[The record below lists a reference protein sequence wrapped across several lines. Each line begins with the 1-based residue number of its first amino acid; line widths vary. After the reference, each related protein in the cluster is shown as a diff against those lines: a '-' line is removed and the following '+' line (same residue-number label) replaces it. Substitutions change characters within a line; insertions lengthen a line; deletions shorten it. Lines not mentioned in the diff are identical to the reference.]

1 MHPPAGWAIA
11 ILRRSLR
18 AERRCRQR
26 CPARQRRAGNDRS
39 RRDGRLGG
47 EDRTRRDR
55 RRRGIKWGRPRDH
68 WRGRSDLQAARPGVV
83 SNRVAQRA
91 QHRPRRNV
99 RSVELI
105 GKDGRDAHANAPA
118 AAFDHEHIPVEPD
131 AIGKL
136 SQQRNNRSEDAAAGE
151 IRMDVG
157 GEWAAVYEHG
167 DRGSRWE

>member
-18 AERRCRQR
+18 AERRCRKR

-39 RRDGRLGG
+39 RRGRRLSG
-47 EDRTRRDR
+47 EDGTRSDR
-55 RRRGIKWGRPRDH
+55 RRGGIKRGRQRDH
-68 WRGRSDLQAARPGVV
+68 WLGRSDLQAARSGVV
-83 SNRVAQRA
+83 ANRVAQRA

-99 RSVELI
+99 CSVELI
-105 GKDGRDAHANAPA
+105 GKDGHDAHANAPA
-118 AAFDHEHIPVEPD
+118 RAFDHKHVPIEPD
-131 AIGKL
+131 AIGEL
-136 SQQRNNRSEDAAAGE
+136 REQWNNRSEDAAAGE
-151 IRMDVG
+151 ICMYVG